1 MKPIKLP
8 RMTGEEIDELVK
20 EQFLCRI
27 ALKGG
32 KYPYLAPF
40 RYVKVNDVL
49 YFHFTDY
56 GKKMTYLKENNN
68 ACVQIETYDPDL
80 SSYSFVSFRGSLQIV
95 ENETEKQRAIQE
107 FAKTGE
113 KFSPNFLV
121 AHGFSPEK
129 GWQEFSPDKEL
140 VIVKLVNIITKIGL
154 KYP

>member
-1 MKPIKLP
+1 MKPVKLP
-8 RMTGEEIDELVK
+8 WMTNDEIDDLVN

-32 KYPYLAPF
+32 EYPYLAPF
-40 RYVKVNDVL
+40 RYVKINDVL

-56 GKKMTYLKENNN
+56 GKKMKYLKENNN

-80 SSYSFVSFRGSLQIV
+80 SSYSFVSFRGSLEIV
-95 ENETEKQRAIQE
+95 ENEMEKQRAIQE

-113 KFSPNFLV
+113 TFSPNFLV
-121 AHGFSPEK
+121 AHGFNPEK
-129 GWQEFSPDKEL
+129 GWQEFSPEKDL
-140 VIVKLVNIITKIGL
+140 VIVKLDNIITKIGL